1 MAKSVG
7 EATGPAGTKQAMF
20 LEALQKAL
28 DDAPPPPAGTD
39 VQNFRLL
46 AVELEHGGFVGNTR
60 TRVTLEVQPGPLK

>member
-7 EATGPAGTKQAMF
+7 EVTGPAGRKQALF

-28 DDAPPPPAGTD
+28 DDAPPPPPGTD

-46 AVELEHGGFVGNTR
+46 SVELEHGGFVGSTR
-60 TRVTLEVQPGPLK
+60 TRVTLDVQPGPLK